1 MVYEAWLK
9 TQNNFQLKAW
19 VDNRDRERVSCKLQM
34 SDLKY
39 SICGFH
45 ALYQH
50 AGKQKHTSMSGTR
63 LSKYNRHVQVKP
75 GSLY

>member
-1 MVYEAWLK
+1 
-9 TQNNFQLKAW
+9 
-19 VDNRDRERVSCKLQM
+19 M

-50 AGKQKHTSMSGTR
+50 IGKQKHTSMSGTR
-63 LSKYNRHVQVKP
+63 LGKYIRHVHLKP
-75 GSLY
+75 GSL

>member
-19 VDNRDRERVSCKLQM
+19 VDNRDREHVSCKLQM

-39 SICGFH
+39 SICDSTPYIKT
-45 ALYQH
+45 LV
-50 AGKQKHTSMSGTR
+50 
-63 LSKYNRHVQVKP
+63 SKNIQVCQVLDWASIFDMFK
-75 GSLY
+75 